1 MPMNAGGAPVSSMDA
16 QWLGLFSYQTGLI
29 AICWTLVVMSMFSF
43 FTYLEYMVA
52 VEGGGALV
60 VFGMAFLLSLADG
73 AVSGAL
79 LLGLSDGAARARL
92 SVWLLWNV
100 VYSLVVLLLI
110 CADLSAVV
118 VVAGIG
124 VLSGL
129 RTPMA
134 IGFRLLCIWTG
145 WMYQNSLPVS
155 TPPPARHH

>member
-1 MPMNAGGAPVSSMDA
+1 MPMRAGGAPVSNMDA
-16 QWLGLFSYQTGLI
+16 QWLGLFSYHTGLI

-43 FTYLEYMVA
+43 FTYLEYMIA

-79 LLGLSDGAARARL
+79 LLGLSDGTARARL

-145 WMYQNSLPVS
+145 WMYQNSLQVS
-155 TPPPARHH
+155 APPPARHH